1 MAKERQNV
9 ADLRKNCDA
18 VWVLE
23 TPLADM
29 TQARWDEYIRGQDD
43 IKQST
48 LKSHL
53 RVFTSLIR
61 HHGLAL
67 GAPLIPEFDH
77 MPMPKSERAERQDT
91 ITDEQFEAHKHRL
104 LYPFVIVMAASGMR
118 PHEAAGLAD
127 KSLRLRN
134 VEDPGLQHRLKPRR
148 STFSKRQARPIRR
161 CPGDAKRRDDGSNDL
176 DRRRGHLVRWV

>member
-1 MAKERQNV
+1 M
-9 ADLRKNCDA
+9 ADL
-18 VWVLE
+18 
-23 TPLADM
+23 
-29 TQARWDEYIRGQDD
+29 TQARWDEYIRAQDD

-48 LKSHL
+48 LKAHL

-77 MPMPKSERAERQDT
+77 VAMPKSERAERQDT

-118 PHEAAGLAD
+118 PDEAAGLAD

-134 VEDPGLQHRLKPRR
+134 LEEIPGYSVDQSADAALFLSVKPGQFIVVQE
-148 STFSKRQARPIRR
+148 TPNVVMTDQMTWTVAEVIW
-161 CPGDAKRRDDGSNDL
+161 CDGFE
-176 DRRRGHLVRWV
+176 